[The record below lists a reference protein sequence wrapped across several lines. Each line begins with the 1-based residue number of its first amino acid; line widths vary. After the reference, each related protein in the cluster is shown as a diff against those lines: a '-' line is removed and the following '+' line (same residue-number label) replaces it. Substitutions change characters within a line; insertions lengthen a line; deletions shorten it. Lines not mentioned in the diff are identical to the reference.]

1 MVEVPTLPLR
11 SFFILMFATCIAVS
25 VNDVASF
32 QARFS
37 DIDRVHPE
45 NTGIMFMCVCV
56 VGSKSKMFGFFAEYH
71 STCVANIA
79 SAYDTRTSKCMNSS
93 TINHLVCKP
102 DLLPI

>member
-37 DIDRVHPE
+37 DIERVHPE
-45 NTGIMFMCVCV
+45 NTGIMFMCVWLV
-56 VGSKSKMFGFFAEYH
+56 LSP
-71 STCVANIA
+71 
-79 SAYDTRTSKCMNSS
+79 KCSD
-93 TINHLVCKP
+93 V
-102 DLLPI
+102 LLIITVPV